1 MDGAEDP
8 KITVPRRKGIQSIL
22 TGFQV
27 LDFLLK
33 AGQAVPLRDIA
44 AGTGLSAS
52 KLQFYLI
59 SLAEVGAVKQD
70 VQTGHYGLG
79 AYTLRLGIAG
89 LQQFD
94 IYQSAHARMEQLAKD
109 TGATVFLGVWGDQG
123 PTVIHRTESPSR
135 HPIFDLRLGAVLPI
149 TGSALGRLFLAY
161 LPKSVTADHVIG
173 GIASFEDSSRHIRQ
187 ARLSIS
193 RAELLAEHTAISA
206 PIFDQ
211 SGRILAGIT
220 LMGPQNLLSDDPD
233 SAAARALKT
242 LTETISHEAGATTQ
256 HYLDF

>member
-1 MDGAEDP
+1 MDGVEEP
-8 KITVPRRKGIQSIL
+8 KIAPLRRKGIQSIL

-33 AGQAVPLRDIA
+33 AGQPVPLREIA

-70 VQTGHYGLG
+70 ALTGRYGLG

-94 IYQSAHARMEQLAKD
+94 IYQSAHVRMEQLAKD
-109 TGATVFLGVWGDQG
+109 TGVTVFLGVWGDQG
-123 PTVIHRTESPSR
+123 PTVIHRAESPSR
-135 HPIFDLRLGAVLPI
+135 HPIFDLRLGAVLPL

-161 LPKSVTADHVIG
+161 LPRSMTSAGVPKAGLSYEE
-173 GIASFEDSSRHIRQ
+173 ASQNIRQ
-187 ARLSIS
+187 TQLSIS
-193 RAELLAEHTAISA
+193 RGELLAEHIAISA
-206 PIFDQ
+206 PVFDQ

-220 LMGPQNLLSDDPD
+220 LMGPQTLLSDDPN
-233 SAAARALKT
+233 SKAALALKA
-242 LTETISHEAGATTQ
+242 LTKTISHEAGATTQ